1 MGNLPIDQKK
11 LQKRTDEIERILKA
25 FILNWNANPSHI
37 KIKSIPNAAMDIA
50 TVYYT
55 ILNNNIKGEYL
66 KEDGFVNRFKV
77 ASLTEISCMLISPI
91 RIQDINLPQTSS
103 AKTKLNARFATT
115 AALQMLNGIYHL
127 HAGLYLPN
135 ISNEQIKSAM
145 NSHSYWVKYFL
156 PDDNPYPIFL
166 NSTFWE
172 MFVAALSL
180 QGHVN
185 PLSAPTIEF

>member
-1 MGNLPIDQKK
+1 MGNLPIDQNK
-11 LQKRTDEIERILKA
+11 LQKRTDEIERILKT
-25 FILNWNANPSHI
+25 FIVSWNANPSHI
-37 KIKSIPNAAMDIA
+37 RIKAISDASINIA

-55 ILNNNIKGEYL
+55 ILNNNVKGEYL
-66 KEDGFVNRFKV
+66 KEDGFANRFKV
-77 ASLTEISCMLISPI
+77 ASLTEISCMLVSPI
-91 RIQDINLPQTSS
+91 RIEDMSISQPSS
-103 AKTKLNARFATT
+103 AKTKLNARFSTT

-135 ISNEQIKSAM
+135 ISNEQIKSSM
-145 NSHSYWVKYFL
+145 ISHSYWVRYFL

-180 QGHVN
+180 QGH
-185 PLSAPTIEF
+185 PTSPALEI